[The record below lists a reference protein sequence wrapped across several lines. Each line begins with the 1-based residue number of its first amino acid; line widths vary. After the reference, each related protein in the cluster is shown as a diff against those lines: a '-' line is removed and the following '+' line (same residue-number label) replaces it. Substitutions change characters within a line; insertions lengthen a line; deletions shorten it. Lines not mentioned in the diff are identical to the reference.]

1 MRITSSMMTNNMM
14 LNVGRTVRNLD
25 GLWRQQSSG
34 RVVNLPSD
42 NPLVAARALKFRSNM
57 RSNFDFQD
65 NVDRGLAW
73 MDVTQASLFNVVD
86 TLLASARDSINAA
99 SNDYLDLDD
108 RRAFTLTMRNM
119 LHQIGLEMN
128 TQFAGRY
135 IFSGLR
141 TNQPPVFSQNQ
152 PGLHFEIEQTFFLRD
167 IERTMSLQFRN
178 DITQPAV
185 IPDGIELPPIVH
197 DIHVIKL
204 PYRNIDPATIAG
216 LPAGLNLIP
225 MTLDHYDAY
234 NPEPGEVHFIA
245 ETGELIFNAA
255 DATGAAGAA
264 NFPPGTG
271 LTISYEVNG
280 FSANELN
287 PAVMFPSRLI
297 AAPPGHTLHHLT
309 VMDPNDLDPN
319 EIFFNGFGPSV
330 DNQNLTYEFST
341 HTTVPV
347 NTLASNV
354 LTPNLF
360 ADLLRLVEF
369 VDSLEYTDKSELR
382 EHFEAQN
389 ALRLPPL
396 QPWSDDEI
404 TELIYRHRYTERA
417 QINRVVNDR
426 FNNML
431 YLIDRHSAQVR
442 QELTDIGSRGRR
454 LELFQNR
461 LEHDEG
467 SLYRLM
473 SQNEDVD
480 VIRLATLISSAQAQY
495 MAAIS
500 VGTNIINVTLG
511 NFLQV

>member
-14 LNVGRTVRNLD
+14 SNVGRTVRNLD
-25 GLWRQQSSG
+25 RLWMQQSSG

-57 RSNFDFQD
+57 RSNFAFQD

-73 MDVTQASLFNVVD
+73 MDVTQASLFNVVES
-86 TLLASARDSINAA
+86 LLASARDAVNGA

-108 RRAFTLTMRNM
+108 RNAFVSTMRNM
-119 LHQIGLEMN
+119 LEQIGLEMN
-128 TQFAGRY
+128 TPFAGRY
-135 IFSGLR
+135 VFSGLR
-141 TNQPPVFSQNQ
+141 TNQPPVFSQHQ

-167 IERTMSLQFRN
+167 IERTKSLQFPR
-178 DITQPAV
+178 DIVPA
-185 IPDGIELPPIVH
+185 IPNALEQTPIVR
-197 DIHVIKL
+197 DIHMIKL
-204 PYRNIDPATIAG
+204 PYRNIDPNTIGG
-216 LPAGLNLIP
+216 LPAGLNLVP
-225 MTLDHYDAY
+225 MTLTDYEAF
-234 NPEPGEVHFIA
+234 NPPPGDVHFIP
-245 ETGELIFNAA
+245 ETGQLIFNS
-255 DATGAAGAA
+255 DDVTGATGML

-271 LTISYEVNG
+271 LTINYEVNG
-280 FSANELN
+280 FSAGELN

-297 AAPPGHTLHHLT
+297 SAPPGHSLHHLIAAGIPEA
-309 VMDPNDLDPN
+309 DR
-319 EIFFNGFGPSV
+319 IFNGFGGTI
-330 DNQNLTYEFST
+330 DNQDLVYEFST

-347 NTLASNV
+347 NTLARNV

-360 ADLLRLVEF
+360 ADLLSLIEF
-369 VDSLEYTDKSELR
+369 VESIEYTDPRDLR
-382 EHFEAQN
+382 EHFN
-389 ALRLPPL
+389 NLNDLRPPDDR
-396 QPWSDDEI
+396 WSYEDI
-404 TELIYRHRYTERA
+404 TEMIDAHRNHERG
-417 QINRVVNDR
+417 QVNRVINDR

-431 YLIDRHSAQVR
+431 YLIDVHAAQAR
-442 QELTDIGSRGRR
+442 RELTDIGSRGRR

-461 LEHDEG
+461 LEQDEG